1 MPRLVHLN
9 GPPGIGKSTLA
20 RRYVYDH
27 PLAFCLDVDG
37 FRGLIGR
44 WNEYEEESGLLART
58 MAIEMAATHLTAGYD
73 VILPQYVARPAF
85 VRELAAVA
93 ARASASFHEV
103 VLIDQAEDAEAR
115 FERRA
120 EDPAWGDHHRE
131 AVRMIKREGGFRHM
145 YDVLVRALPDM
156 PGAELIPTF
165 TDDVNG
171 AYRDL
176 LAFLERD
183 RR

>member
-1 MPRLVHLN
+1 M
-9 GPPGIGKSTLA
+9 TT
-20 RRYVYDH
+20 
-27 PLAFCLDVDG
+27 PLAFCLDIDG

-44 WNEYEEESGLLART
+44 WDEHEEESGLLARA

-93 ARASASFHEV
+93 ARAGASFHEI
-103 VLIDQAEDAEAR
+103 VLLDPPEDAETR

-120 EDPAWGDHHRE
+120 EDPVWGDHHRE
-131 AVRMIKREGGFRHM
+131 AVRMIKREGGFRRM

-156 PGAELIPTF
+156 PTAELIPTF
-165 TDDVNG
+165 TTTSTG
-171 AYRDL
+171 RTTAS
-176 LAFLERD
+176 
-183 RR
+183 